1 MIDVGLNIAQIW
13 PSLNGIIY
21 QLHFFLLKYLRN
33 KRMGSWLV
41 YIICIKCIPHISHH
55 HCYIESCL
63 QLLCVVGCVKCYLI
77 SLMK

>member
-33 KRMGSWLV
+33 KRMGS
-41 YIICIKCIPHISHH
+41 
-55 HCYIESCL
+55 
-63 QLLCVVGCVKCYLI
+63 
-77 SLMK
+77 